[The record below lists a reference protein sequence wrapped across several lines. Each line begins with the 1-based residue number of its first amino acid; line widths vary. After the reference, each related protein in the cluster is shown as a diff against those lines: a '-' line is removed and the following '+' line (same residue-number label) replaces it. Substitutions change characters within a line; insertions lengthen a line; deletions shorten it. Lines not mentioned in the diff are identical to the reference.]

1 MQTLDNAYP
10 LHSRTLRET
19 FDCFLEN
26 FSPIA
31 GILATLPANINDLKC
46 PVPRCKSLH
55 QVGYEIGKLCGNENR
70 LQVSVGNATM
80 GSVKEPLANRTFR
93 PGVWY
98 SLLRVDQYVKN
109 LFVFLPPFFAGRL
122 LEFQVLVVVAPSF
135 IVLCLLAS
143 GIYVINDL
151 RDIEE
156 DRTHPI
162 KCKRPLPSGAIS
174 PGKAKALAAGLFL
187 AGFGLAAVES
197 LRIQSWELFLLFC
210 TYVFINVLY
219 TYWLK
224 RFAILD
230 VAVIAVGFVIRIIL
244 GAVSSAVPFSNWIIM
259 MTFLLA
265 LFLGFG
271 KRRDDLILLDD
282 EAVRIRKSAGG
293 YSLAFLDAAMVM
305 MGSIVVVAYIMY
317 TVSPEVTAR
326 FGTHRLYLTTVFV
339 VLGILR
345 YLQTTLIDR
354 NSGSPT
360 QVLLRDRFLLVV
372 VTGWIVSFLLII
384 YVK

>member
-1 MQTLDNAYP
+1 MGPVNNL
-10 LHSRTLRET
+10 
-19 FDCFLEN
+19 
-26 FSPIA
+26 
-31 GILATLPANINDLKC
+31 LP
-46 PVPRCKSLH
+46 
-55 QVGYEIGKLCGNENR
+55 NR
-70 LQVSVGNATM
+70 S
-80 GSVKEPLANRTFR
+80 SR
-93 PGVWY
+93 PGVWF

-109 LFVFLPPFFAGRL
+109 LFVFLPPFFAGRMM
-122 LEFQVLVVVAPSF
+122 EFQVLGVVVPSF

-143 GIYVINDL
+143 GVYVFNDL

-156 DRTHPI
+156 DRSHPI
-162 KCKRPLPSGAIS
+162 KSRRPLPSGEVS

-187 AGFGLAAVES
+187 TGFGLAAVES
-197 LRIQSWELFLLFC
+197 LRIRSWELFLLFC
-210 TYVFINVLY
+210 AYVFINVLY
-219 TYWLK
+219 THWLK

-230 VAVIAVGFVIRIIL
+230 VAIIAVGFVIRIVL
-244 GAVSSAVPFSNWIIM
+244 GAVSSAVLFSNWILM

-271 KRRDDLILLDD
+271 KRRDDLVLLEDD
-282 EAVRIRKSAGG
+282 AVRIRKSAAG

-317 TVSPEVTAR
+317 TVSPEVMAR
-326 FGTHRLYLTTVFV
+326 FATDRLYLTTVFV

-345 YLQTTLIDR
+345 YLQITFIER

-360 QVLLRDRFLLVV
+360 QILLKDHFLQIVV
-372 VTGWIVSFLLII
+372 AGWISSFLLIL